1 MFNDLGFDDFA
12 NMGKR
17 LNRVEQIDDLNYSI
31 QNGFRQD
38 VLDWLSNECSWQHKL
53 EGYQDG
59 LRIRITFEDKRGA
72 VEFKLRWV
80 EDGRL

>member
-1 MFNDLGFDDFA
+1 MSINAIETDLFADLGK
-12 NMGKR
+12 N
-17 LNRVEQIDDLNYSI
+17 LNRVEQIDDLTYSI

-38 VLDWLSNECSWQHKL
+38 VLDWLSDECSWKHKL

-80 EDGRL
+80 GNG